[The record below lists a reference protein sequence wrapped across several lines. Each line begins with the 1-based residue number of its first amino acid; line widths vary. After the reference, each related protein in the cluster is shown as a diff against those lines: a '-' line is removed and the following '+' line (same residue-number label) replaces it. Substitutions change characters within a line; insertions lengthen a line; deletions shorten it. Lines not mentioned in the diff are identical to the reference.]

1 MWRIRGMADK
11 HPKIKKY
18 TILVGI
24 VFCTAYYNLLE
35 PELSMI
41 QDSMQVYTCVNLD
54 GTRAWYLVDPN
65 NFLHYKRINHLTN
78 KYHGYYDLQQDN
90 NVMWFIGY
98 TKEYSDLV
106 RNSEVFFHNNN
117 KRAMSFKI
125 NKKNIVLAIP
135 PKIYLI
141 DMFSKKQEC
150 IYDKMN
156 RLSSIQIIKG
166 KVVIQN
172 IDNEI
177 GEVDEHGFN
186 KIIKLPALGEYM
198 EFVSFLPEENKI
210 IIYSSDLVAWNYKK
224 NKVTKCD
231 IGKYSADVLSVSD
244 DGNFIVLRGKTKY
257 YLPFIYDVK
266 KDKCKDLPYEATIN
280 GKLLYGGSFTNIK
293 FDEAEGKMEKVEYP
307 GGSPRGHLRK
317 MGKAAYDI
325 AYALVEYFYQ

>member
-1 MWRIRGMADK
+1 
-11 HPKIKKY
+11 
-18 TILVGI
+18 
-24 VFCTAYYNLLE
+24 
-35 PELSMI
+35 
-41 QDSMQVYTCVNLD
+41 
-54 GTRAWYLVDPN
+54 
-65 NFLHYKRINHLTN
+65 
-78 KYHGYYDLQQDN
+78 
-90 NVMWFIGY
+90 
-98 TKEYSDLV
+98 
-106 RNSEVFFHNNN
+106 
-117 KRAMSFKI
+117 
-125 NKKNIVLAIP
+125 
-135 PKIYLI
+135 
-141 DMFSKKQEC
+141 
-150 IYDKMN
+150 
-156 RLSSIQIIKG
+156 
-166 KVVIQN
+166 
-172 IDNEI
+172 
-177 GEVDEHGFN
+177 
-186 KIIKLPALGEYM
+186 M